1 MKNEDEVKLFEE
13 SEVEAHDEEDMGEQV
28 EEKNQSED
36 EEMIDAAEE
45 LISTACNTPNLSCID
60 EAQSFIESAKHLIR
74 CREQVIGEDIQ
85 LFSELSTCLT
95 QATGTLSV
103 LKQTLMADFKLLELR
118 LRQTNDENF
127 TRLRLKHQKLRNDA
141 QELAQERL

>member
-13 SEVEAHDEEDMGEQV
+13 SEVEAHDEEDMGEQA

-60 EAQSFIESAKHLIR
+60 EAQSSIESAKHLIR
-74 CREQVIGEDIQ
+74 CREPVKGEDIQ
-85 LFSELSTCLT
+85 LLSDLSTCLS

-103 LKQTLMADFKLLELR
+103 LK
-118 LRQTNDENF
+118 
-127 TRLRLKHQKLRNDA
+127 
-141 QELAQERL
+141 

>member
-13 SEVEAHDEEDMGEQV
+13 SEVEAHEEDMGEQAD
-28 EEKNQSED
+28 KNQSDD
-36 EEMIDAAEE
+36 EEMIDAAGD
-45 LISTACNTPNLSCID
+45 LFSTACNTPNLSCID

-74 CREQVIGEDIQ
+74 CREPVIGEDIH
-85 LFSELSTCLT
+85 LLSDLSTCLS

-118 LRQTNDENF
+118 LRQNNDENF
-127 TRLRLKHQKLRNDA
+127 TRLRLKHQNLRNDA
-141 QELAQERL
+141 QELA